1 MTEPGPPS
9 ANAVDRFILAPAAAD
24 SDGVAVVDGP
34 TGAIVTRAGLA
45 DGVLRAA
52 AALRQLGVQPE
63 QRVMLVMAD
72 RPAFLHAFFG
82 AMALGAVP
90 VPVSTMLTAK
100 DYRFLLDDSRAVAL
114 VLSAEL
120 AAAVRPGLAG
130 QRFCRH
136 LLIEGDGA
144 TGAAATGD
152 SVDDGPFE
160 VSFAAACASAQPL
173 PAGERFPADGED
185 TAYWLYTSGTTGFPK
200 AAAHRHVDLGF
211 LTDAYARGVLRMG
224 PADRVYSVPKL
235 FFAYG
240 LGNACFALGTGA
252 RLVLHDGR
260 PTVPSVAD
268 HVRRHGVTLF
278 FAVPTFLAQTLAAT
292 NDEVPAEVFATVRQ
306 GITGGEPLPPEIGR
320 RFLDRFGVELLD
332 GIGTTELA
340 HIFISQRPG
349 QVRPGA
355 TGWPVDGFE
364 IELRGDDG
372 APVPDGE
379 PGNLWVAG
387 ESVTT
392 GYWRRTDLNRRVFNG
407 RFLATGDTFVR
418 NDDGSYTYLGRND
431 DMIKA
436 GGIWVSPSEVEACVL
451 ELEEVAVAAVVGA
464 TDADGLTK
472 PKAFVVLS
480 PSGAGL
486 SPAEVEARVQAHVRA
501 RLAPFKYPRWVEVR
515 DELPMT
521 ATGKIK
527 RYLLR
532 GG

>member
-1 MTEPGPPS
+1 MAGRGGGTTISGVTDR
-9 ANAVDRFILAPAAAD
+9 NAVDRFVLAPAAAD
-24 SDGVAVVDGP
+24 PGGTALIDAP
-34 TGAIVTRAGLA
+34 TGRATSRAELA

-52 AALRQLGVQPE
+52 AALQDLGVQPE
-63 QRVMLVMAD
+63 QRVMLVLAD

-82 AMALGAVP
+82 AMAIGAVP

-100 DYRFLLDDSRAVAL
+100 DYRFLLEDSRAVTLLVSDLFTAEAL
-114 VLSAEL
+114 PAAEGQPFLRHVLVE
-120 AAAVRPGLAG
+120 GG
-130 QRFCRH
+130 DDDRF
-136 LLIEGDGA
+136 G
-144 TGAAATGD
+144 
-152 SVDDGPFE
+152 
-160 VSFAAACASAQPL
+160 AACAAHAPL
-173 PAGERFPADGED
+173 DASQVFPATDDD
-185 TAYWLYTSGTTGFPK
+185 TAFWLYTSGTTGFPK
-200 AAAHRHVDLGF
+200 AAVHRHVDLGF
-211 LTDAYARGVLRMG
+211 LTDAYARGVLAMG

-240 LGNACFALGTGA
+240 LGNAYFALGTGA
-252 RLVLHDGR
+252 TLVLHDSR
-260 PTVPSVAD
+260 PTVEAVAD
-268 HVRRHGVTLF
+268 HVERHGVTLF
-278 FAVPTFLAQTLAAT
+278 FAVPTFLAQTLASDTDPGA
-292 NDEVPAEVFATVRQ
+292 FATVRQ

-320 RFLDRFGVELLD
+320 RFLERFGVELLD
-332 GIGTTELA
+332 GIGTTELG

-349 QVRPGA
+349 RVRPGA
-355 TGWPVDGFE
+355 TGWPVDGFD
-364 IELRGDDG
+364 IELRADDG
-372 APVPDGE
+372 SLVPDGE

-392 GYWRRTDLNRRVFNG
+392 GYWRRTDLNRRVFQG

-436 GGIWVSPSEVEACVL
+436 GGIWVSPSEVEACIV

-472 PKAFVVLS
+472 PKAFVI
-480 PSGAGL
+480 PGPAGAGL
-486 SPAEVEARVQAHVRA
+486 SPGELEARVQAHVKA

-532 GG
+532 QP